1 MATLQE
7 RQALADNL
15 QRMREEKGLSQ
26 QELADAAGV
35 SRNAVDQWE
44 NGSYIPNVIAAA
56 AVAEKLGVTCEQLI
70 ATEGKE
76 G

>member
-1 MATLQE
+1 
-7 RQALADNL
+7 
-15 QRMREEKGLSQ
+15 
-26 QELADAAGV
+26 
-35 SRNAVDQWE
+35 
-44 NGSYIPNVIAAA
+44 VIAAA